1 MSFSRRRS
9 KENTM
14 KNQKN
19 CMPVGSYFI
28 FEMELKPVGEKVL
41 NKYGRICRA
50 FLQKTVSNG
59 VWCFG
64 SGGAVVPAV
73 A

>member
-1 MSFSRRRS
+1 
-9 KENTM
+9 M

-19 CMPVGSYFI
+19 CMPVGSYFVLKI
-28 FEMELKPVGEKVL
+28 ELKQVGEKVL
-41 NKYGRICRA
+41 NKYGRICRV

-59 VWCFG
+59 VWCSG